1 MLFEKIFSS
10 ISTILRP
17 SYSEVQ
23 NDNVTTKIIDKIF
36 ECYYFN
42 NFTNVI
48 LLEYNLD
55 QYNSDKITKNL
66 AIIPYN
72 ITILD
77 KSYLEERDKIKSV
90 IDTYEIYKK
99 ELNILYWTYRII
111 IETIFYFCDEVKIE
125 KFKFI

>member
-77 KSYLEERDKIKSV
+77 KSKFFYFYFVTKIKNCF
-90 IDTYEIYKK
+90 YY
-99 ELNILYWTYRII
+99 N
-111 IETIFYFCDEVKIE
+111 TICPV
-125 KFKFI
+125 